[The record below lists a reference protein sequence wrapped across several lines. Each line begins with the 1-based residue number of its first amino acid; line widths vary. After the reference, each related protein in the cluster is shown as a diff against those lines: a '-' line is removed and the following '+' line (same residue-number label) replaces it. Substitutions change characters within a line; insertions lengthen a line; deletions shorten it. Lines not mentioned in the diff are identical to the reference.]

1 MRHELQIAG
10 RAYRLRPVAESDARY
25 IVDLRSR
32 GGTFLNTGAVTVAQ
46 QLHWLDRYFERNG
59 DYFFVIETVDGRTR
73 EGLVSLYDVRPLER
87 SAEWGRWVLEPRSS
101 AAVESALLVYRCAFE
116 QLSLAQVRCRTL
128 ADNAKV
134 VAFHESCGLTRVPST
149 VMIDHN
155 GQSRPGVEHVLGSG
169 EWPRVK
175 ERLDRLASRFADTA
189 MRSAA
194 QKTELMRADNM
205 LAFHHVGVACTDIVA
220 EAKQF
225 ATLGYAVEGEP
236 FEDTVQGVRGQFMAG
251 QSPLVELL
259 EPLRVEPPGVLAPWL
274 VQGVK
279 LYHLGYRV
287 ADLAH
292 AIETLRAR
300 RGKLVVP
307 PVPAV
312 AFGGRSIAF
321 LMLPNRLLIEL
332 IESE

>member
-1 MRHELQIAG
+1 LRHELQIAG

-59 DYFFVIETVDGRTR
+59 DYFFVIETIDGRTR

-134 VAFHESCGLTRVPST
+134 VAFHESCGLIRVPST

-194 QKTELMRADNM
+194 QKTEPDARRSS
-205 LAFHHVGVACTDIVA
+205 
-220 EAKQF
+220 
-225 ATLGYAVEGEP
+225 P
-236 FEDTVQGVRGQFMAG
+236 FPVWNPRYRTGFRRPRSVF
-251 QSPLVELL
+251 
-259 EPLRVEPPGVLAPWL
+259 PLR
-274 VQGVK
+274 
-279 LYHLGYRV
+279 
-287 ADLAH
+287 
-292 AIETLRAR
+292 
-300 RGKLVVP
+300 
-307 PVPAV
+307 
-312 AFGGRSIAF
+312 SAF
-321 LMLPNRLLIEL
+321 LSLLHKAWHACVRHIPDR
-332 IESE
+332 S